1 MVGESTRAK
10 ENEGHRILR
19 TCVQR
24 SRSVR
29 QLRDRSHDLSI
40 DCTQRCCGDARVSRH
55 LKAES
60 TIVHEQGS
68 DILELFRLRSFLF
81 YGMTRYLSTDYGDGR
96 KTRKL
101 I

>member
-1 MVGESTRAK
+1 MVGESTTTRAK

-40 DCTQRCCGDARVSRH
+40 DCT
-55 LKAES
+55 
-60 TIVHEQGS
+60 
-68 DILELFRLRSFLF
+68 LEMLW
-81 YGMTRYLSTDYGDGR
+81 
-96 KTRKL
+96 
-101 I
+101 